1 MNKLR
6 ECPFCGKQ
14 SVEIAT
20 CMQLEE
26 CAHFEE
32 CPAAEP
38 YVCMVCSINKGGCG
52 ASTGYYDSAEK
63 ANAAWNRRA
72 QPSEKPEALT
82 LMLGGGKYWIADYVC
97 ADSGDVGICAY
108 PRESDDGVI
117 GAADSSCV
125 GKSTDDVGAVLKIE
139 FSKLESI
146 DVVIRALEKAKANY
160 RSKPKEEV

>member
-1 MNKLR
+1 MSKLKP
-6 ECPFCGKQ
+6 CPFCGSDNLYVDGYDHAAGQ
-14 SVEIAT
+14 RWRVVCLS
-20 CMQLEE
+20 CM
-26 CAHFEE
+26 A
-32 CPAAEP
+32 
-38 YVCMVCSINKGGCG
+38 MVDPGTEQQKHRAI
-52 ASTGYYDSAEK
+52 E
-63 ANAAWNRRA
+63 AWNRRA
-72 QPSEKPEALT
+72 QPSEKPKPLT

-97 ADSGDVGICAY
+97 PDSGDVGICAY